1 MAFIYTWLSLQKL
14 PFIDDSFCFSICYQ
28 AELRYFCA
36 SSSTLYGA
44 EICNLV
50 TKVCYCTYHL
60 WCYDFLFLSLSF
72 WSIFFFPSQDWW
84 NDLLHGNN
92 FKELDYSGKMVLLLD
107 ILTMS
112 SGVGDKVLVFSQSIP
127 TLDLIE
133 LYLSRLPRSGK
144 RGKFWKKGKDWYRW
158 VQISLNSFKL
168 TDNVTY
174 KKKMTDNVFSNWLL
188 EFVNSM
194 YSWKGYN
201 TRKHRE
207 ITTTTLGLFI
217 FFHLKYL

>member
-1 MAFIYTWLSLQKL
+1 MMLWFSF
-14 PFIDDSFCFSICYQ
+14 PFFKFLID
-28 AELRYFCA
+28 
-36 SSSTLYGA
+36 
-44 EICNLV
+44 
-50 TKVCYCTYHL
+50 
-60 WCYDFLFLSLSF
+60 
-72 WSIFFFPSQDWW
+72 FFFPFQDWW

>member
-1 MAFIYTWLSLQKL
+1 M
-14 PFIDDSFCFSICYQ
+14 
-28 AELRYFCA
+28 
-36 SSSTLYGA
+36 
-44 EICNLV
+44 
-50 TKVCYCTYHL
+50 CYCTYHL

-72 WSIFFFPSQDWW
+72 WLIFFFPFQDWW